1 MAFEQINKLPNTVT
15 NVDLSPNE
23 IKLLKCLRGGTLSPA
38 EASTESGLGEKET
51 MSAASWLR
59 NKGLID
65 ISEESKIYYFANEEG
80 RKYAELGLPERRAVE
95 WLNQIG
101 ESIIDELPLDD
112 NERKV
117 VIGWLKRKNF
127 AKLEKTEE
135 GLKLTPTGNL
145 DQTPDEELLVKLS
158 RKHLLEDDIDKK
170 GFSLLKGRQLLSTK
184 EDVSRK
190 FTLSEA
196 GSNFDIDNISED
208 LIGEITPEMIKS
220 GSWKD
225 SKFQKYSHETNVEP
239 SNISTIHP
247 LTRFT
252 EEIRSIFLQ
261 MGFTEIDGDYVES
274 AFWNMDVLFIPQ
286 DHPARE
292 LQDTF
297 YLSEPASFIINDEE
311 LLSKVKSIHE
321 DGGDTESVGWG
332 SKWSKETAQQALL
345 RTHTT
350 VGTIRYLSNN
360 PKPPVRVFSVGR
372 VFRREALDATH
383 LPEFTQV
390 EGIIVE
396 PNANFGMLIGVLKEF
411 YHRMGFDDVRV
422 RPAYFPYTEPSLEI
436 EVRFGDKWLELGGAG
451 IFRPEVTAPFGI
463 DSPVLAWGLGL
474 ERLAMLRLGIKD
486 IRMLYQ
492 SDLQWLKETV

>member
-1 MAFEQINKLPNTVT
+1 MVI
-15 NVDLSPNE
+15 VDLSNNE
-23 IKLLKCLRGGTLSPA
+23 LKLLRALKKSSLSPG
-38 EASTESGLGEKET
+38 EASLESGLGDKEV

-59 NKGLID
+59 SKGLVD
-65 ISEESKIYYFANEEG
+65 IIEDSKTLFSTNDEG
-80 RKYAELGLPERRAVE
+80 KKYAEQGLPERRAAE
-95 WLNQIG
+95 WLNQSG
-101 ESIIDELPLDD
+101 EAMINELPLDD
-112 NERKV
+112 DEKKV

-127 AKLEKTEE
+127 AELEKTAD
-135 GLKLTPTGNL
+135 GLKLIPTGNL
-145 DQTPDEELLVKLS
+145 DETPDEPLLVLLDRKPLS
-158 RKHLLEDDIDKK
+158 EEEMDKE
-170 GFSLLKGRQLLSTK
+170 GLSLLKGRQLLK
-184 EDVSRK
+184 NQDEVSRVFSLTDEGK
-190 FTLSEA
+190 KVNLD
-196 GSNFDIDNISED
+196 DIGED
-208 LIGEITPEMIKS
+208 LVGEVTPEMLQT
-220 GSWKD
+220 GTWKE
-225 SKFQKYSHETNVEP
+225 KQFQRYSTDTNVEP
-239 SNISTIHP
+239 VDYATLHP

-261 MGFTEIDGDYVES
+261 MGFTEIEGDYVES

-297 YLSEPASFIINDEE
+297 YLSEPASFMISDKE
-311 LLSKVKSIHE
+311 LLDVVSEIHE
-321 DGGDTESVGWG
+321 NGGDTGSAGWG
-332 SKWSKETAQQALL
+332 SSWSRETAQQALL

-350 VGTIRYLSNN
+350 VGTIRYLSDN
-360 PKPPVRVFSVGR
+360 PEPPVRVFSVGR
-372 VFRREALDATH
+372 VFRREALDSTH

-411 YHRMGFDDVRV
+411 YRRMGFDDVRV
-422 RPAYFPYTEPSLEI
+422 RPAYFPYTEPSLEV
-436 EVRFGDKWLELGGAG
+436 EVRFGDRWLELGGAG

-463 DSPVLAWGLGL
+463 ECPVLAWGLGL